1 MLELASK
8 IATSNTSRVF
18 SKDLFLTTFSP
29 ALGDN
34 PLSTNDLS
42 VLLKYLSR
50 DTHSIFTNGNT
61 IKFIAPSEID
71 PVPITEE
78 DISIARLRSL
88 ITSTE
93 PQIQQLTARISELD
107 QSARE
112 AVINKQPTT
121 AKSYLRLKKLADEKL
136 RQRTATLTQ
145 LEEIY
150 GKIEQAADQVDIVR
164 VMESSSKTLKS
175 LNAQTGGVEKVQ
187 DIVDGLRE
195 EMTSADEINQVL
207 NEVSGST
214 VDEAEVDDELEA
226 LEKAEKEKQEAIERQ
241 EQERRELEEAENTK
255 RKLAELEYQPAQA
268 KAAEHQ
274 PLVDRTNLESEG
286 MQPVP

>member
-1 MLELASK
+1 VLELASK

-18 SKDLFLTTFSP
+18 SKDLFISTFSP
-29 ALGDN
+29 ALGDTR
-34 PLSTNDLS
+34 LSTNDFS
-42 VLLKYLSR
+42 VLLKHLSR

-61 IKFIAPSEID
+61 IKLIAPTETD

-78 DISIARLRSL
+78 DISIANLRSL
-88 ITSTE
+88 ITSRE
-93 PQIQQLTARISELD
+93 PQIQQLTARIAELD

-150 GKIEQAADQVDIVR
+150 GKVEQAADQVEIVR
-164 VMESSSKTLKS
+164 VMESSNKTLKS

-195 EMTSADEINQVL
+195 EIVSADEIGQAI
-207 NEVSGST
+207 NEDSAGAI
-214 VDEAEVDDELEA
+214 DETEVDNELEA
-226 LEKAEKEKQEAIERQ
+226 LEKAERDRQEAVERQ
-241 EQERRELEEAENTK
+241 MRQRKVLEEAEET
-255 RKLAELEYQPAQA
+255 RAKLAELDQQPDKA

-274 PLVDRTNLESEG
+274 PLVDRTNPEAEG
-286 MQPVP
+286 MQPIP